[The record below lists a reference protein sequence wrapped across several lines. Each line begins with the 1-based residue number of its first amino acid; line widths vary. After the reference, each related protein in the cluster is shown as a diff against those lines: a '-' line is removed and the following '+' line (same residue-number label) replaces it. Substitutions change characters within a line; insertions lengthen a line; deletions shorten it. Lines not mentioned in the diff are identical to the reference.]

1 MARGLKD
8 SEILKETVMKQ
19 VTFLHLLSLVSALL
33 LKHKNAQWSFAI
45 LSKNRG
51 DRLFCFFFSFPIFR
65 VSQLTPTGATFLVL
79 KGLQ

>member
-19 VTFLHLLSLVSALL
+19 VTFLQLLSLVSALL

-45 LSKNRG
+45 LSKKRG
-51 DRLFCFFFSFPIFR
+51 DRLFFFSFPIFR
-65 VSQLTPTGATFLVL
+65 VSQLTPTGAAFLAL